1 MDMLACRRLRNRI
14 YFHHRVSLSSPSRA
28 VWRRYK
34 PHIQHRYIFIR
45 DRMRLGCGRLV
56 RQINHGRA
64 IHVDERHTYLVY
76 RPRAASLALQVTCFR
91 PSRHRLFSWA
101 RKSQHIFFFYPS
113 VFWYVRLRHGPWH
126 SKMCLHSFPR
136 PTRPC
141 REYKDACLLQAFVSW
156 CMPAPF
162 CLRMSLAM
170 PW

>member
-14 YFHHRVSLSSPSRA
+14 YIHHRVSPSSPSRA

-64 IHVDERHTYLVY
+64 IHVDERHTYLV
-76 RPRAASLALQVTCFR
+76 PPTSSAAGVAGHLFSAE
-91 PSRHRLFSWA
+91 PASPFSWA

-113 VFWYVRLRHGPWH
+113 VFWYVRLGHGPWH

-162 CLRMSLAM
+162 CLRMTLAT
-170 PW
+170 PC

>member
-1 MDMLACRRLRNRI
+1 MDMLACWRLRHRI
-14 YFHHRVSLSSPSRA
+14 HIHYRVPLSSPSRA

-64 IHVDERHTYLVY
+64 IHVDERHTYLQPSASSVAGVAGHFFSAE
-76 RPRAASLALQVTCFR
+76 RASSF
-91 PSRHRLFSWA
+91 SRA

-113 VFWYVRLRHGPWH
+113 VFWYVRLGHGPWH